1 MRLRSP
7 LHGIRAGVRKALLI
21 SALSLIACLPLGS
34 FASESATVQSLK
46 HSSERVADSAQ
57 VYRLALAQLLD
68 ELELNRLQRQSLDPV
83 LQSGLNQMRDSL
95 GQLTDSQLA
104 LLQSGHVALE
114 RIVQAADR
122 LRTQREQDQSAQTTA
137 SASATRDAVQ
147 STTASTKAGID
158 PIEFPEPDPISACSN
173 TTPARAYNELIAFS
187 TLEEVLAGAKWLCE
201 QLEVGENGA
210 AACTSI
216 GVAAVV
222 TGGSFEFDEF
232 CLSNMR
238 SANGSALLQTQRNIG
253 SYLNNLVDA
262 TTTSRASQDS
272 LDALQLDITSANQQL
287 LQLHNVLSQ
296 AFSRYEDDLGLA
308 VSTIS
313 TLVQRNDGLLTQI
326 RDLQQ
331 RLRATQVDVEDTQLR
346 LADLQQ
352 DHEEIR
358 TDTQSLIAQLNRLD
372 QSLSSYE
379 AELSQRITQAQRD
392 DIARVLSNP
401 NLTVMRYLLPQ
412 SRSGALEEVRE
423 VLIRAILSAEA
434 LGIKTTSARNLLTQ
448 ADQAY
453 AQQSYVNA
461 YNLFAQSYQS
471 LNSTMRSPTL
481 TEPRS
486 P

>member
-7 LHGIRAGVRKALLI
+7 RHGIRAGLSIALLI
-21 SALSLIACLPLGS
+21 NTLALAATLPLSS
-34 FASESATVQSLK
+34 FASESATAQSL
-46 HSSERVADSAQ
+46 HRGSEPASDSAQ
-57 VYRLALAQLLD
+57 AYRLALAQLVD
-68 ELELNRLQRQSLDPV
+68 ELELSRLQQQSLDPV
-83 LQSGLNQMRDSL
+83 QQSALNQIRNSL
-95 GQLTDSQLA
+95 GQLTNAQLA
-104 LLQSGHVALE
+104 LLQSDHVALE
-114 RIVQAADR
+114 HILQAADR
-122 LRTQREQDQSAQTTA
+122 LRTQREQEQSAQATA
-137 SASATRDAVQ
+137 STTRDAVQ
-147 STTASTKAGID
+147 STAASTKASID

-222 TGGSFEFDEF
+222 SGGSFEFDEF
-232 CLSNMR
+232 CLANIR

-253 SYLNNLVDA
+253 SYLNDLVDA

-296 AFSRYEDDLGLA
+296 AFSRYQDDLGLA

-313 TLVQRNDGLLTQI
+313 TLAQRNDGLLAQI

-352 DHEEIR
+352 AHEEIR
-358 TDTQSLIAQLNRLD
+358 ADTQSLIARLNTLD

-379 AELSQRITQAQRD
+379 AELSQRITRSQRD

-434 LGIKTTSARNLLTQ
+434 LGIKTTTARNLLTQ

-453 AQQSYVNA
+453 AQQNYANA

-471 LNSTMRSPTL
+471 LNSTMRSPPL